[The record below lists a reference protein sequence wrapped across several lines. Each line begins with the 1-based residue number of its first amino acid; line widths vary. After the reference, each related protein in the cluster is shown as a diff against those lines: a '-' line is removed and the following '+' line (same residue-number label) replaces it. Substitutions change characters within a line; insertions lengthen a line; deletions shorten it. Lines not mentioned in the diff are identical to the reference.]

1 MSIMNADTTERIHG
15 SRNDRLW
22 DLIQRDWA
30 GNDPQRWKVLACL
43 HLRLHCQWPVETIGR
58 AFGHAGGHILR
69 LVNNGL
75 VELQQTYARA
85 RLEEANGVDALLPAQ
100 SLAPSR
106 SELDRRIDCC
116 REELDIWQQLRE
128 EQLHQELW
136 GESARITRQVVPGSL
151 REQVAECIEEHG
163 PQRSDRIADRLRAA
177 PSKVRYVLWNSPEFS
192 CDEVAV
198 WSVQRFAGQ
207 AIVGPDAEITE

>member
-1 MSIMNADTTERIHG
+1 MSIMNADITERVLG

-30 GNDPQRWKVLACL
+30 GDDPQRWKVLACL

-58 AFGHAGGHILR
+58 AFGHARGHILR

-75 VELQQTYARA
+75 TELQQTYARA
-85 RLEEANGVDALLPAQ
+85 RLEEADGVDALLPAD

-106 SELDRRIDCC
+106 SELERRIACC
-116 REELDIWQQLRE
+116 QEELDIWQRLRE
-128 EQLHQELW
+128 EQLRQELW
-136 GESARITRQVVPGSL
+136 GESATITRNVVPGSL

-163 PQRSDRIADRLRAA
+163 PQRSDRIASHLRAA
-177 PSKVRYVLWNSPEFS
+177 PTKVRHVLWNSPEFTS
-192 CDEVAV
+192 NEEGV
-198 WSVQRFAGQ
+198 WSVHRFAVQ
-207 AIVGPDAEITE
+207 AVAGPDVEIDP